1 MVVIGIATIVVLV
14 LIVGVT
20 VLATS
25 VERRKHGTVVVYH
38 VKAKPAVADMQRRRF
53 LDEGESFDVR

>member
-1 MVVIGIATIVVLV
+1 
-14 LIVGVT
+14 
-20 VLATS
+20 
-25 VERRKHGTVVVYH
+25 